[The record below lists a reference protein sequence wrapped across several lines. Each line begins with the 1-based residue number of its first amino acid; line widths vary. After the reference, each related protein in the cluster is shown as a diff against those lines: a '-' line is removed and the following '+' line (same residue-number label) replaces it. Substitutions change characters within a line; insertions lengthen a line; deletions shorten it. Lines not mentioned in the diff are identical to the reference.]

1 MTPVDAA
8 LFLSGR
14 VGVIATREDAGTCFM
29 DIKRAVDEIERAIN
43 RPIPP
48 MVLGPCPAIVSDQ
61 RGTRGCG
68 IALTATRK
76 DVEVQCPSCKTVFNI
91 ERLLT
96 QQLEDTADMSF
107 TLSELYKLILPV
119 MRQYVALR
127 TLQDWV
133 KRGKL
138 IATGYAINGEP
149 RFLLSEVRKLREL
162 KTQKNPTGAAAHK
175 TRCG

>member
-1 MTPVDAA
+1 MEV
-8 LFLSGR
+8 
-14 VGVIATREDAGTCFM
+14 
-29 DIKRAVDEIERAIN
+29 KRAVDEIERAIN

-61 RGTRGCG
+61 RGTHACN

-76 DVEVQCPSCKTVFNI
+76 DVEVQCPSCKTTFNI

-119 MRQYVALR
+119 MRQYVPLR

-133 KRGKL
+133 TRGKL
-138 IATGYAINGEP
+138 MPTGYAIGGEP
-149 RFLLSEVRKLREL
+149 RFQLAEVRRLRDL

-175 TRCG
+175 PRVA